1 MPSFLNL
8 NGLKIYRPGVY
19 ATIDASSLGGAGV
32 STGNIALVG
41 NFPQFEHNE
50 PTAFTS
56 ARDLVDFA
64 PNDSEIALLA
74 KLAFS
79 PSQDPNIGG
88 GASSLTFLNVNNNSQ
103 ASVNLLDASGDA
115 AITLKSNVWGAQ
127 GNRTRVQV
135 TNNAAD
141 STVDITISRNGVS
154 EEFKNLGGEDIASV
168 YYSGTDLDTVRFDAS
183 PSAGIQITWENAF
196 TGDDWSLSTAAEL
209 RDMLVDNS
217 VITFT
222 PDTNGG
228 EDTTIVIVGT
238 DAAGASQT
246 ETLSAI
252 ADGASQ
258 ATSNSYSSIT
268 SITATLAHPSETAD
282 AGDSL
287 TIASTAFNLLPA
299 DYDYLGDMLTVI
311 NNAENFEVEFLSPQ
325 LIPSNEVDLL
335 DDNDIGGLAEKAT
348 LTADNYLVRQ
358 ALSAS
363 LLVTPYRATG
373 GDDRLAQHVD
383 GEPGVSSLFV
393 GGSEQSAAA
402 LTPADYESALQE
414 IENSDIQIIVP
425 FSDSLDVL
433 EKVKAHLPIAARAGF
448 ERNAWMGVTAEQTLD
463 QVRSGWTNT
472 LNDRNIAV
480 VAQNVKVSRPD
491 GRTVEL
497 DPRYLALILA
507 GMQAGS
513 PVATP
518 LTRKRPDVIDVVTKN
533 WHPNRDAAKAI
544 QYGIVNLSYDSQ
556 GWRVERSVTSYL
568 TDNNPIYSEVSANES
583 ANTSVRTLRSVL
595 EDKIGTRVLA
605 SSRGAIEALVKQNL
619 EQQVRDTVIKA
630 FKDIVVED
638 LGDTFRVNYTM
649 AAIEPLNFIRV
660 AATVVRIPG

>member
-64 PNDSEIALLA
+64 PKDSEIALLA

-79 PSQDPNIGG
+79 PSQDANIGG

-103 ASVNLLDASGDA
+103 ASVDLLDASGDA

-135 TNNAAD
+135 TNNAD

-168 YYSGTDLDTVRFDAS
+168 YYSGTSLETVRLDAS
-183 PSAGIQITWENAF
+183 PSAGIQVTWDKSF
-196 TGDDWSLSTAAEL
+196 TGDDWALSTAAEL

-217 VITFT
+217 VITFAPNT
-222 PDTNGG
+222 DGG
-228 EDTTIVIVGT
+228 EPTSIVIVGT

-252 ADGASQ
+252 ANGTSQ
-258 ATSNSYSSIT
+258 ATSKSYSSIT
-268 SITATLAHPSETAD
+268 SITATLDGGTAD
-282 AGDSL
+282 ANDSL
-287 TIASTAFNLLPA
+287 QVTSTAFNLLPA

-335 DDNDIGGLAEKAT
+335 DDNDIGGESEKAT

-373 GDDRLAQHVD
+373 GDDRLAQHVG
-383 GEPGVSSLFV
+383 GELGVSRLFT

-414 IENSDIQIIVP
+414 IENSDIQIVVP
-425 FSDSLDVL
+425 FSDNIDILK
-433 EKVKAHLPIAARAGF
+433 KVKAHLPIAARAGF
-448 ERNAWMGVTAEQTLD
+448 ERNAWMGTTAEQTLD

-491 GRTVEL
+491 GRTAEL

>member
-79 PSQDPNIGG
+79 PSQDANIGG

-103 ASVNLLDASGDA
+103 ASVDLLDASGDA

-141 STVDITISRNGVS
+141 STVDITLSRNGVS
-154 EEFKNLGGEDIASV
+154 EEFKNLGGEDIANV
-168 YYSGTDLDTVRFDAS
+168 YYSGTSLETVRLDAS
-183 PSAGIQITWENAF
+183 PSAGIQVTWDKSF
-196 TGDDWSLSTAAEL
+196 TGDDWALSGADLE
-209 RDMLVDNS
+209 DMLVDNS
-217 VITFT
+217 VITFAPNT
-222 PDTNGG
+222 GDG
-228 EDTTIVIVGT
+228 EPTSIVIVGT

-246 ETLSAI
+246 EELDAI
-252 ADGASQ
+252 GDGASR

-268 SITATLAHPSETAD
+268 SITATVDGGTAD

-287 TIASTAFNLLPA
+287 QVTSTAFNLLPA

-335 DDNDIGGLAEKAT
+335 DDNDIGGESEKAT

-363 LLVTPYRATG
+363 LLITPYRATG

-383 GEPGVSSLFV
+383 GELGVSFLFA

-414 IENSDIQIIVP
+414 IENSDVQIVVP
-425 FSDSLDVL
+425 FSDNIDILK
-433 EKVKAHLPIAARAGF
+433 KVKAHLPIAARAGF
-448 ERNAWMGVTAEQTLD
+448 ERNAWMGTTAEQTLD

-491 GRTVEL
+491 GRTAEL

>member
-64 PNDSEIALLA
+64 PKDSEIALLA

-79 PSQDPNIGG
+79 PSQDANIGG

-103 ASVNLLDASGDA
+103 ASVDLLDASGDA

-135 TNNAAD
+135 TNNDVDAD
-141 STVDITISRNGVS
+141 DNTVDITISRNGVS
-154 EEFKNLGGEDIASV
+154 EEFKNLGGEDIANV
-168 YYSGTDLDTVRFDAS
+168 YYSGTSLETVRLDAS
-183 PSAGIQITWENAF
+183 PSAGIQVTWDKSF
-196 TGDDWSLSTAAEL
+196 TGDDWALSTAAEL

-217 VITFT
+217 VITFSPNT
-222 PDTNGG
+222 EGG
-228 EDTTIVIVGT
+228 EATSIVIVGT

-258 ATSNSYSSIT
+258 ATSKSYSSIT
-268 SITATLAHPSETAD
+268 SITATLDVGSAD
-282 AGDSL
+282 ASDSL
-287 TIASTAFNLLPA
+287 QVTSTAFNLLPA

-335 DDNDIGGLAEKAT
+335 DDNDIGGESEKAT

-373 GDDRLAQHVD
+373 GDDRLAQHVGGQPD
-383 GEPGVSSLFV
+383 ASLLFT
-393 GGSEQSAAA
+393 GGSEQLTS

-414 IENSDIQIIVP
+414 IENSDIQIVVP
-425 FSDSLDVL
+425 FSDNIDILK
-433 EKVKAHLPIAARAGF
+433 KVKAHLPIAARAGF

-491 GRTVEL
+491 GRTAEL